1 MIELNNLK
9 ARTRRLILR
18 ELDMLENAEHAHA
31 NGRERVV
38 ADHLSRAIEGL
49 QKLCDELAD

>member
-1 MIELNNLK
+1 MIELQNLK
-9 ARTRRLILR
+9 GRTRRLILR
-18 ELDMLENAEHAHA
+18 ELDMLENAQHAHA